1 MFNGYATRMV
11 FSAPSSLAGA
21 LLLLTLTGCNGS
33 SAPQISASSPAAS
46 VSAQSPLASSP
57 QVSATPSPSPSPE
70 TSLISAQ
77 GIGAAR
83 LGMTYGDL
91 KRALGADAELAV
103 KSPFIADFDAVAIRQ
118 AGEVQY
124 YILYLSG
131 QTLSDSDPIQGILTD
146 NPKFRT
152 AENIGAKTPI
162 SEAEQVYG
170 QATLSYNTQN
180 ESREYARFA
189 KQPPALSFS
198 TGSGNASPAG
208 IYPTPQASYNETQQF
223 REDAVIQSVL
233 VVCLTEDCSSE
244 SPKP

>member
-1 MFNGYATRMV
+1 MV
-11 FSAPSSLAGA
+11 FSAPSSLAAGA
-21 LLLLTLTGCNGS
+21 LLLLTLAGCNGS
-33 SAPQISASSPAAS
+33 SDSQISAPSPAAS
-46 VSAQSPLASSP
+46 ASPQSPVTSSP

-91 KRALGADAELAV
+91 KRTLGADAELAV

-152 AENIGAKTPI
+152 AENIGTKTPI

-189 KQPPALSFS
+189 KQPPALSFG
-198 TGSGNASPAG
+198 TGNGNASPAG
-208 IYPTPQASYNETQQF
+208 IYATPQASYNETQQF

-244 SPKP
+244 SPNP